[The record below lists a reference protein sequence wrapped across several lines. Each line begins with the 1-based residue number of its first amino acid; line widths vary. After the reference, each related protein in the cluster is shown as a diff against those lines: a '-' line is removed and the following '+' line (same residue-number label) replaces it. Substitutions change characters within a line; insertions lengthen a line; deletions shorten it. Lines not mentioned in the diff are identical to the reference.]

1 MRSVGIVHTFA
12 QMLDNGGFGVELY
25 SYGTTLCS
33 FLKKISENKEYLPKF
48 FPFEKLTWI
57 SHRVGHNANRE
68 ADGMVARCVTLV
80 HCRECHDE
88 F

>member
-1 MRSVGIVHTFA
+1 
-12 QMLDNGGFGVELY
+12 MLDNGGFGVELH